1 MTGVLTLTLT
11 SCGLFAWYSLRGTVW
26 PRNASKTASEK
37 PDLTLNKN
45 ASELEDSDDDFD
57 DDDDLP
63 LARIGEIKSKLSEQ
77 GITMD
82 DFVHVDDDVV
92 ATESWSDD
100 DIVADILSQDE
111 DSDSDT
117 EPLEPALPSA
127 SDAIMALET
136 VRRLLETYEDVPIK
150 MFQNLSAIESF
161 VNVKQKQSKI
171 SDFFKQV

>member
-1 MTGVLTLTLT
+1 MTPT
-11 SCGLFAWYSLRGTVW
+11 CI
-26 PRNASKTASEK
+26 
-37 PDLTLNKN
+37 KN
-45 ASELEDSDDDFD
+45 CFRKAGFDIEQTASELEDSDDDFD

-92 ATESWSDD
+92 ATESRSDD

-127 SDAIMALET
+127 SDALMALET
-136 VRRLLETYEDVPIK
+136 VRRLLETYEDVPFK